1 MAASCFTVKN
11 LYSAID
17 DKSLMS
23 PFVILFAIPASFILI
38 IFDLLVFNK
47 VAAGN
52 SHAIHFPKNM
62 VMLMQSG
69 EQIIVVSCDPI
80 ITRTGGTVAD

>member
-23 PFVILFAIPASFILI
+23 PFVILFAIHTSFILI
-38 IFDLLVFNK
+38 IYDLQAFKK
-47 VAAGN
+47 VAPGN
-52 SHAIHFPKNM
+52 NHAIHFPKHSDINA
-62 VMLMQSG
+62 VW
-69 EQIIVVSCDPI
+69 
-80 ITRTGGTVAD
+80 

>member
-38 IFDLLVFNK
+38 IYDLQAFNK

-52 SHAIHFPKNM
+52 NHAIHFPKYSDVNA
-62 VMLMQSG
+62 VW
-69 EQIIVVSCDPI
+69 
-80 ITRTGGTVAD
+80 

>member
-38 IFDLLVFNK
+38 IYDLQAFNK

-52 SHAIHFPKNM
+52 GHAIHFPKYGDVNA
-62 VMLMQSG
+62 VW
-69 EQIIVVSCDPI
+69 
-80 ITRTGGTVAD
+80 